1 MIFVTSIFNLPLLI
15 AIWLI
20 EAYLFLAMV
29 RLILAN
35 VPSGRQS
42 RLYQQVKLLTDL
54 LPNLVGQHLAKVSSV
69 SVPSWLSWVI
79 AILLLCLTRQILVW
93 TVIT

>member
-20 EAYLFLAMV
+20 EAYIFLTVA

-35 VPSGRQS
+35 VPSGRQT
-42 RLYQQVKLLTDL
+42 RFYQQVKSLTDL
-54 LPNLVGQHLAKVSSV
+54 LPNFIRHYLAEVIGASA
-69 SVPSWLSWVI
+69 PSWLPWVI
-79 AILLLCLTRQILVW
+79 VILLLCLTRQILIWIVLA
-93 TVIT
+93 

>member
-20 EAYLFLAMV
+20 EAYLFLAV
-29 RLILAN
+29 ARLILTN

-42 RLYQQVKLLTDL
+42 HLYQQVKLLTDM
-54 LPNLVGQHLAKVSSV
+54 LPNFISRHLTKVSSAL
-69 SVPSWLSWVI
+69 VPPWLPWVI

>member
-20 EAYLFLAMV
+20 EVYLFLAVV

-42 RLYQQVKLLTDL
+42 RLYQQVKLLTDM
-54 LPNLVGQHLAKVSSV
+54 LPNFISRHLAKVSSA
-69 SVPSWLSWVI
+69 SVPPWLPWVI
-79 AILLLCLTRQILVW
+79 AILLLCLTRQILVG
-93 TVIT
+93 TLIT

>member
-1 MIFVTSIFNLPLLI
+1 MIFVTSIFNLPFLI

-20 EAYLFLAMV
+20 EAYLFLAVV

-42 RLYQQVKLLTDL
+42 CFYQQVKLLTDL
-54 LPNLVGQHLAKVSSV
+54 LPNYISRHLAKVSSA
-69 SVPSWLSWVI
+69 SVPLWVI

-93 TVIT
+93 TLIT

>member
-1 MIFVTSIFNLPLLI
+1 MIFVTSIFNLPFLI

-69 SVPSWLSWVI
+69 SVPSWLPWVI